1 MTHSYV
7 SWGRSV
13 STFRSRS
20 VALTVCALAM
30 SALPAAAQVTDAAQP
45 SALPSLVVHK
55 APSAA
60 KYGGTY
66 HAATGTWTRRSTQA
80 RAVGSDIIYSN
91 TAASS
96 YFSTAG
102 GAGGFAP
109 LSTNFD
115 EGVIPSTA
123 NTSTFPTAPDRDV
136 YNINGFQINYCD
148 FGAADSGG
156 WEISFYESYTPCTN
170 NPTPTATITSM
181 GLPAGG
187 GCWVIDIDLTGG
199 QEFLFAGDGGD
210 GFQDDPNLDSFGW
223 SFKYAGTDGSGAAG
237 HFLSG
242 DPGSTDPNW
251 APGMLPP
258 DGTGTYYGGPSPCPS
273 GTTGLM
279 TQDFWW
285 LEDPTGSNS
294 NCFFF
299 GGYSNNNGCGSNFNP
314 LASWHFEIYAEG
326 LATSIGTNYCPST
339 PNSTGVM
346 TELTASGSDV
356 ALDDNVCL
364 LATNLVPGAVGFFI
378 TSETQGFVMNP
389 GGSNGNLCVV
399 GEVGR
404 FLQNIQQFKT
414 ADAAGTMSLD
424 TSIGEWSLTN
434 IPTAVPPLFYSATAG
449 MTTNFQLWHRDIGGS
464 NFSNGLSISWQ

>member
-1 MTHSYV
+1 ML
-7 SWGRSV
+7 RS
-13 STFRSRS
+13 SLFTASAFAL
-20 VALTVCALAM
+20 VA
-30 SALPAAAQVTDAAQP
+30 SAAAQTPQTLTAEKVPGAIKHA
-45 SALPSLVVHK
+45 
-55 APSAA
+55 
-60 KYGGTY
+60 GIY
-66 HAATGTWTRRSTQA
+66 HVSTGTWTRTGG
-80 RAVGSDIIYSN
+80 AVANFGPDTIYSN
-91 TAASS
+91 TAESGYYSS
-96 YFSTAG
+96 AG

-109 LSTNFD
+109 NSTNFD
-115 EGVIPSTA
+115 EGNIPSSL
-123 NTSTFPTAPDRDV
+123 NTNNPGGRDA
-136 YNINGFQINYCD
+136 YNVNCVEIGYCD
-148 FGAADSGG
+148 FGAAGTGG
-156 WEISFYESYTPCTN
+156 WELSFYNSYAPCTFN
-170 NPTPTATITSM
+170 GTPDNTIATAA
-181 GLPAGG
+181 LPAGG
-187 GCWVIDIDLTGG
+187 CWFVAFDLSGG
-199 QEFLFAGDGGD
+199 NEICIEGDGGD
-210 GFQDDPNLDSFGW
+210 GFDDDAALDSFGW
-223 SFKYAGTDGSGAAG
+223 SYRYTGTDGSAAAG
-237 HFLSG
+237 FLLTG
-242 DPGSTDPNW
+242 DPAETDPNFIIGGN
-251 APGMLPP
+251 PV
-258 DGTGTYYGGPSPCPS
+258 DGTNTFFGPASLC
-273 GTTGLM
+273 GADDATGLL
-279 TQDFWW
+279 TRDFWW
-285 LEDPTGSNS
+285 LEDPTATNS
-294 NCFFF
+294 NCFWF